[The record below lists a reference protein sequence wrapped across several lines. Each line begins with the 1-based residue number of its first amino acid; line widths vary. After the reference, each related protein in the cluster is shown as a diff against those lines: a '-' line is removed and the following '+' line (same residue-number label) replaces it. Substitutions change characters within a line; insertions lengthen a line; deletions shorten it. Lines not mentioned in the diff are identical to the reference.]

1 MDSEE
6 RSRPEQAPA
15 EAGGPPAP
23 AAGRRRGL
31 VDAEARSHR
40 ILMTVLRSIFVVVL
54 ISVVVLTVAS
64 NRTSALDFGFSTV
77 VGLLIAAVAL
87 GLLVITVDA
96 LTPNKRLA
104 WVVAIFVGTML
115 GLVGAVAVGSVIDL
129 VANAWDLK
137 ESSAVYL
144 GLGKVTIGII
154 LVYLSVSVV
163 LTTRDD
169 FRLVIPY
176 VEFARQVRG
185 ARPLI
190 LDTSAIIDGRF
201 DELAR
206 TGIVD
211 APVIV
216 ARFVVDEMQALAD
229 SDDRQ
234 KRERGR
240 RGLEMLQRLQTNPW
254 IDLEVEDLRTEE
266 RSVDRALVEV
276 AKADRYRIV
285 TTDSGLER
293 VAQIHGV
300 ACMNLNSVAGAM
312 RAGLGAGEELRLAI
326 VKRGES
332 PHQGVGF
339 LADGT
344 MVVVDHG
351 AALVG
356 STVGVVVTN
365 TVQTSAGRLVF
376 ARAAGGEPAAAEP
389 APAGRDAAPP
399 KDDGTEDAPADG
411 GGAAEQRTSSMA
423 RAATNQPRT
432 PPRLGHDPSDSRSR
446 RNPRR

>member
-1 MDSEE
+1 METDE
-6 RSRPEQAPA
+6 RSRADEAPA
-15 EAGGPPAP
+15 PPPA
-23 AAGRRRGL
+23 AAGRRRSL
-31 VDAEARSHR
+31 VDADARSHR

-54 ISVVVLTVAS
+54 ITVVVLTVAS
-64 NRTSALDFGFSTV
+64 NRTSAIDFGYSTV
-77 VGLLIAAVAL
+77 IGLLIAAVAL

-129 VANAWDLK
+129 VANAWDLR
-137 ESSAVYL
+137 ESAAVYL

-185 ARPLI
+185 TRPLI
-190 LDTSAIIDGRF
+190 LDTSAIVDGRI

-211 APVIV
+211 APVVV
-216 ARFVVDEMQALAD
+216 ARFVVDELQALAD
-229 SDDRQ
+229 SSDRA

-240 RGLEMLQRLQTNPW
+240 RGLEMLQRLQANPW
-254 IDLEVEDLRTEE
+254 IDLQVEDLRTEE
-266 RSVDRALVEV
+266 RNVDRALVEA
-276 AKADRYRIV
+276 AKADRCRIV

-300 ACMNLNSVAGAM
+300 PCLNLNAVAGAM
-312 RAGLGAGEELRLAI
+312 RPGQSAGEELRLAV

-332 PHQGVGF
+332 PHQGIGF
-339 LADGT
+339 LPDGT

-351 AALVG
+351 AQLVG
-356 STVGVVVTN
+356 TTASVVVTN
-365 TVQTSAGRLVF
+365 TVQTSSGRLVF
-376 ARAAGGEPAAAEP
+376 ARPTERTAGDEGPDEGSAAD
-389 APAGRDAAPP
+389 AGA
-399 KDDGTEDAPADG
+399 GTDAPAAEGPVHEPTDG
-411 GGAAEQRTSSMA
+411 ESAASRMA
-423 RAATNQPRT
+423 RAATGQPRT
-432 PPRLGHDPSDSRSR
+432 PPRLGQDPRDHRNR

>member
-6 RSRPEQAPA
+6 RSRPEPAPA
-15 EAGGPPAP
+15 EAAAP
-23 AAGRRRGL
+23 AAGRRRSL

-137 ESSAVYL
+137 ESAAVYL

-216 ARFVVDEMQALAD
+216 ARFVVDELQALAD

-240 RGLEMLQRLQTNPW
+240 RGLEMMQRLQTNPW
-254 IDLEVEDLRTEE
+254 IDVEVEDLRTEE

-285 TTDSGLER
+285 TTDAALER

-300 ACMNLNSVAGAM
+300 ACMNLNAVAGAM

-356 STVGVVVTN
+356 ATATVVVTN

-376 ARAAGGEPAAAEP
+376 ARAADGPGQPDDTAGAATAGVAGAPVAEGAGPPSGE
-389 APAGRDAAPP
+389 
-399 KDDGTEDAPADG
+399 
-411 GGAAEQRTSSMA
+411 AAEQRTSSMA

-432 PPRLGHDPSDSRSR
+432 PPRLGNDPSDSRSR

>member
-1 MDSEE
+1 
-6 RSRPEQAPA
+6 
-15 EAGGPPAP
+15 
-23 AAGRRRGL
+23 
-31 VDAEARSHR
+31 
-40 ILMTVLRSIFVVVL
+40 
-54 ISVVVLTVAS
+54 
-64 NRTSALDFGFSTV
+64 
-77 VGLLIAAVAL
+77 
-87 GLLVITVDA
+87 
-96 LTPNKRLA
+96 
-104 WVVAIFVGTML
+104 ML

-389 APAGRDAAPP
+389 APAGRDAG
-399 KDDGTEDAPADG
+399 DGTGDAPADG